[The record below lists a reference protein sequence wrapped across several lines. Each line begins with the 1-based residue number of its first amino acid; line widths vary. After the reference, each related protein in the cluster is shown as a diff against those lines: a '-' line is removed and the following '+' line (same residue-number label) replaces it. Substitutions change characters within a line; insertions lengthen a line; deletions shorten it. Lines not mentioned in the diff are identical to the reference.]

1 MALFLQ
7 TMANGVVASAMYA
20 VIAVGL
26 VLMFGVMRMANF
38 AHGEFFMVGGYA
50 VWLLYVRMHWPYWV
64 ALVMAMVVVTVIG
77 LAVERGIFRPLRGQ
91 VVSGYI
97 ATAGLMF
104 ILQVATGRIWG
115 VGLSKPV
122 PPFFEG
128 SLVIGSVAVGWQRVM
143 IIPAVFGAIAALWLF
158 LHRAKLGRALR
169 ACAQDAEAAALQGI
183 SPDRMSA
190 LAMGIGSA
198 FAGMAGGLFAPV
210 HVVDPYMGHGVV
222 LMAFIVVIVGGMGS
236 VEGAVLAS
244 ILFGFIYT
252 VTTTLIGGVAAMIVC
267 VVTMLI
273 VLAFR
278 PQGLLGRE
286 KI

>member
-1 MALFLQ
+1 MDLFLQ
-7 TMANGVVASAMYA
+7 TMANSVVASAMYA

-77 LAVERGIFRPLRGQ
+77 LAVERGIFKPLRGQ

-97 ATAGLMF
+97 ATAGIMF

-122 PPFFEG
+122 PPPLEG
-128 SLVIGSVAVGWQRVM
+128 ALVIGSVAVGWQRV
-143 IIPAVFGAIAALWLF
+143 ILIPIVFGSIIALRFF
-158 LHRAKLGRALR
+158 LHRAKLGRGLR
-169 ACAQDAEAAALQGI
+169 ACAQNPEAAALQGI
-183 SPDRMSA
+183 STDKMSA
-190 LAMGIGSA
+190 LAMGIGAA
-198 FAGMAGGLFAPV
+198 FAGLAGGLFAPL
-210 HVVDPYMGHGVV
+210 HVVEPYMGHPVI
-222 LMAFIVVIVGGMGS
+222 LMAFIVIIVGGMGS
-236 VEGAVLAS
+236 IEGAVLAS

-252 VTTTLIGGVAAMIVC
+252 ITTTLIGGVAAMIIC
-267 VVTMLI
+267 VVAMLI
-273 VLAFR
+273 VLAVR

-286 KI
+286 KV